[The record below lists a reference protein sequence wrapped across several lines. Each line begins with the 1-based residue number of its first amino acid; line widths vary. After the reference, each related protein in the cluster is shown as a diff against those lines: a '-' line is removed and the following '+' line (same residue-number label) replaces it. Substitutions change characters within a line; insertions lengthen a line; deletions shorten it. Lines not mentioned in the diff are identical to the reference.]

1 MLSTWVGTVGNGITP
16 YGCSSSSVLY
26 ARATPAGAAALSGAW
41 EYFVA
46 RHEGE
51 RVPCENWNAKVK
63 GADGR
68 CRTAP
73 AVDWEERT
81 FNMMLLR
88 HSIGLGDE
96 QAPLRQRLL
105 PANRFVDGAFIPNGS
120 QRVVAVH
127 AGSAGDFSAKLAM
140 LDSHG
145 LLRRGMAAQR
155 RFVRTTQPTL
165 DVNVSVSHIR

>member
-1 MLSTWVGTVGNGITP
+1 M
-16 YGCSSSSVLY
+16 
-26 ARATPAGAAALSGAW
+26 
-41 EYFVA
+41 
-46 RHEGE
+46 
-51 RVPCENWNAKVK
+51 
-63 GADGR
+63 
-68 CRTAP
+68 
-73 AVDWEERT
+73 
-81 FNMMLLR
+81 
-88 HSIGLGDE
+88 
-96 QAPLRQRLL
+96 L